1 MIIFIATISIGLLS
15 HAQITKEDTVT
26 FIGVGDMM
34 LGTHFPKAEYLPPDN
49 DPTPYI
55 SEAIPYLK
63 DADLTFGNLEGCFLD
78 EGPVV
83 KQCKDTTKCY
93 AFKMPES
100 YAPVFKEAGF
110 DILNLANNHIR
121 DFGNA
126 GLETTKYHLN
136 QLRINWAGLL
146 DKPIDTLRVRDL
158 KIGFAGFSPNTGTV
172 DINDIANAIEIV
184 TDLKNE
190 CDIVIVS
197 FHGGAEGA
205 KHQHITR
212 EKEIFYGE
220 NRSNVYEF
228 AHKMIDAGAD
238 IIFGHG
244 PHVCRAIEIY
254 KGRFIAYSL
263 GNFASYSRFNLAP
276 PNNLAPIVK
285 IFTNNKG
292 EFIKGRIIPFKQIK
306 GVALTYDH
314 NRSVINKIKNLTNT
328 DFPELKDRL
337 MLESNGWF
345 SMPFERKRTPKGII
359 ITNSDNEINSRKLV
373 NIYQK

>member
-1 MIIFIATISIGLLS
+1 MKQIVFILAIIFFSSVTRAQKSNEQTI
-15 HAQITKEDTVT
+15 T

-34 LGTHFPKAEYLPPDN
+34 LGTDFPKKEYLPPNN
-49 DPTPYI
+49 DPRPYI

-63 DADLTFGNLEGCFLD
+63 DADVTFGNLEGCFLD

-93 AFKMPES
+93 AFKMPEIF
-100 YAPVFKEAGF
+100 APVFKEAGF
-110 DILNLANNHIR
+110 DLLNLANNHIR

-126 GLETTKYHLN
+126 GLESTRYHLN
-136 QLRINWAGLL
+136 QLGFSWAGLL
-146 DKPIDTLRVRDL
+146 DRPTDTLTVKGV
-158 KIGFAGFSPNTGTV
+158 KIGFAAFSPNTGTV
-172 DINDIANAIEIV
+172 DINDIPTAIEIV
-184 TDLKNE
+184 SNLKKN

-205 KHQHITR
+205 DHQHITR
-212 EKEIFYGE
+212 KSEMFYGE

-238 IIFGHG
+238 VIFGHG

-263 GNFASYSRFNLAP
+263 GNFAAYSRFNLAS
-276 PNNLAPIVK
+276 PNDLAPIVK
-285 IFTNNKG
+285 IFTNTSG
-292 EFIKGRIIPFKQIK
+292 EFIKGQIIPFKQIK

-314 NRSVINKIKNLTNT
+314 NKSVIYKIKNLTKI

-337 MLESNGWF
+337 MFEDNGWF
-345 SMPFERKRTPKGII
+345 SMPFETKLISKGLSFSV
-359 ITNSDNEINSRKLV
+359 TENSINTKELV
-373 NIYQK
+373 K